1 MFTLTHSSLRN
12 CERFSQGV
20 YLREHL
26 RAAAL
31 EWSRTKDFND
41 CGNLFSSSHNCYDSV
56 VQRHPFRSSRAEMFY
71 KNGAFKNF
79 ANLTGKT
86 CSRVS
91 FFNKGTGILTIFG
104 ILTMII
110 RKSPWKCLHNN
121 WKLYYIT
128 ATVNILMSNN
138 MITIL
143 ISLFRLKQ
151 ILLINMEINSFKNTR
166 LGSKR
171 LNDETR

>member
-1 MFTLTHSSLRN
+1 MRGFLRVSIYESTSERLPLNGLEPKISMIVETCLAILIIVTTVLYKGIHSEAVAQRCSIKMVLLKLLQI
-12 CERFSQGV
+12 SQ
-20 YLREHL
+20 EK
-26 RAAAL
+26 A
-31 EWSRTKDFND
+31 
-41 CGNLFSSSHNCYDSV
+41 
-56 VQRHPFRSSRAEMFY
+56 
-71 KNGAFKNF
+71 
-79 ANLTGKT
+79 

-91 FFNKGTGILTIFG
+91 FFNKGAGILTIFG

-143 ISLFRLKQ
+143 ISLFHLKQ